1 MENKSQIPTAYEGT
15 SPYIFISYAH
25 KDAGVVL
32 PIIKALSEMGFR
44 IWYDAGIEAGTE
56 WPEYIAAHLEKSA
69 CVLAFLSAS
78 AVASFNCRQEI
89 NYAIDLQKPM
99 LTVYLEELALTGGM
113 RMRLGLSQAMFYHR
127 HPTLDSFVKELS
139 LSELLLPC
147 LGQKAVAD
155 LEQAAEELAVAPRAE
170 AKASDSDFLIQ
181 GGVLLEYRGKGGKV
195 VIPEGVT
202 AIGHAA
208 FINNTVVSEVVIP
221 DSVCEIAQAAF
232 QSCTKLTR
240 VLIPGSVKAVGHA
253 VFLGCS
259 SLSTVDFEEGI
270 SVIGNNMFALCNAL
284 KTIHIPASV
293 KVIESFAFYACKSLE
308 EITLAPGLERI
319 ESDSFCECHSLKT
332 VAIPKTVLEVG
343 ARAFENCENLKKA
356 YISKK
361 TKYAH
366 VFGRSFPRD
375 TWVIKN

>member
-1 MENKSQIPTAYEGT
+1 MENKSSIPTAYEGT

-32 PIIKALSEMGFR
+32 PIIKMFSEMGFR

-99 LTVYLEELALTGGM
+99 LAVYLEELALTGGM

-127 HPTLDSFVKELS
+127 HSTLDSFIKELS

-147 LGQKAVAD
+147 LAQKADAD
-155 LEQAAEELAVAPRAE
+155 LEQAAEEITVAPRAE

-181 GGVLLEYRGKGGKV
+181 GGVLLEYRGRGGKV

-202 AIGHAA
+202 AIGHSA
-208 FINNTVVSEVVIP
+208 FVRTDITEVKMP
-221 DSVCEIAQAAF
+221 KSLREIGQSAF
-232 QSCTKLTR
+232 QFCTQLKEIT
-240 VLIPGSVKAVGHA
+240 IPGSVKTVGRA
-253 VFLGCS
+253 LFVNCS
-259 SLSTVDFEEGI
+259 NLSSVSLEEGLPMI
-270 SVIGNNMFALCNAL
+270 SNNMFALCKAL
-284 KTIHIPASV
+284 KKIEIPASV
-293 KVIESFAFYACKSLE
+293 KVIDQFAFSDCIMLE
-308 EITLAPGLERI
+308 TVTLASGLERI
-319 ESDSFCECHSLKT
+319 ESYSFSECLSLET
-332 VAIPKTVLEVG
+332 IAIPKNVREIRPHAFDQCKNLSRAYVG
-343 ARAFENCENLKKA
+343 KG
-356 YISKK
+356 
-361 TKYAH
+361 TKYAR